1 MGCFD
6 LHGASTGHQA
16 LDPVLEGGDLVST
29 TTGSPKEPSMPAS
42 GRSNVEFAP
51 ALQNVWQILA
61 CFIAYLQSGCPSLD
75 SSDVDADLTCQIR
88 NGGGPREWIR
98 FTKSRVVVTRPRSIM
113 AIIFLWRFSST
124 EESLF
129 YSQASA
135 MHYELSG
142 LRIAGWIPFKGVA
155 FMCGGAMLGMVFA
168 LWGAKII
175 CYDNGLGSM
184 NFLEHE
190 RIFDIPRSDF
200 DVMYRAA
207 QQVQAKNAT
216 VTMTELKEITDDV
229 QPDTLLEKVSAALHI
244 LLEALKDPEAFALV
258 ENVITIFR
266 SSQFPASKTSGD
278 SGTTSL
284 TTTDLETG
292 RTRADKNSI

>member
-1 MGCFD
+1 MG
-6 LHGASTGHQA
+6 
-16 LDPVLEGGDLVST
+16 
-29 TTGSPKEPSMPAS
+29 
-42 GRSNVEFAP
+42 
-51 ALQNVWQILA
+51 
-61 CFIAYLQSGCPSLD
+61 AYLQSGCPSLD

-88 NGGGPREWIR
+88 NRGGPREWIR

-155 FMCGGAMLGMVFA
+155 FMCGGAMLGIGFMIMGHFGAGIGLGLVFA

-229 QPDTLLEKVSAALHI
+229 QPDTLLET
-244 LLEALKDPEAFALV
+244 LKDPEAFALV

-284 TTTDLETG
+284 TSTDLETG

>member
-1 MGCFD
+1 
-6 LHGASTGHQA
+6 
-16 LDPVLEGGDLVST
+16 
-29 TTGSPKEPSMPAS
+29 
-42 GRSNVEFAP
+42 
-51 ALQNVWQILA
+51 
-61 CFIAYLQSGCPSLD
+61 
-75 SSDVDADLTCQIR
+75 
-88 NGGGPREWIR
+88 
-98 FTKSRVVVTRPRSIM
+98 
-113 AIIFLWRFSST
+113 
-124 EESLF
+124 
-129 YSQASA
+129 
-135 MHYELSG
+135 
-142 LRIAGWIPFKGVA
+142 
-155 FMCGGAMLGMVFA
+155 MLGIGFMIMGHFGAGIGLGLVFA

-284 TTTDLETG
+284 TSTDLETG